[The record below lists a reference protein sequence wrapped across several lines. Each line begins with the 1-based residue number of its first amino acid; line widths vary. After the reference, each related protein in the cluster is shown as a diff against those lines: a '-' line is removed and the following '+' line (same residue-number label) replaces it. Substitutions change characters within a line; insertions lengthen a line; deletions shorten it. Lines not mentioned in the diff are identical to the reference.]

1 MMIRSLSKKPKTYIG
16 SGLEWPNSK
25 KIRKNSYDV
34 SFACPL
40 CQVQP
45 DTQSHSVQCPVV
57 RTKVEV
63 KGTYSDIY
71 MEDIPTDI
79 SKTLMEI
86 SKLREDLI

>member
-1 MMIRSLSKKPKTYIG
+1 MPKTYIG

-25 KIRKNSYDV
+25 KIRKIVMMS
-34 SFACPL
+34 
-40 CQVQP
+40 
-45 DTQSHSVQCPVV
+45 
-57 RTKVEV
+57 VEV

-86 SKLREDLI
+86 SNVRADLI